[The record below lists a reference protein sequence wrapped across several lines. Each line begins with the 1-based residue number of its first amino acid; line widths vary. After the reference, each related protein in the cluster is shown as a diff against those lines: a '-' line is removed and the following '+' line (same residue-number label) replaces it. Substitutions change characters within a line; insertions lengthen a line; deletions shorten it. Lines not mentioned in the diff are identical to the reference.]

1 MGYLIVE
8 FNVQW
13 RSSLQLTRCFTH
25 RPRSGEGAHRAR
37 RPQWYAMRAR
47 WSPRNDACA
56 FDRQGKRRHNKSL
69 YWSHFMEAIYSDVTI
84 SMSEFK
90 KNPAAVLRDAKSKP
104 VAVLNHNKA
113 AFYMVE
119 PALFEALLEELSD
132 QDLHR
137 TVLSRMGERSRA
149 IEVDIDEI

>member
-1 MGYLIVE
+1 M
-8 FNVQW
+8 Q
-13 RSSLQLTRCFTH
+13 
-25 RPRSGEGAHRAR
+25 
-37 RPQWYAMRAR
+37 
-47 WSPRNDACA
+47 
-56 FDRQGKRRHNKSL
+56 
-69 YWSHFMEAIYSDVTI
+69 AIYSEVTI

-113 AFYMVE
+113 AFYMIE

-137 TVLSRMGERSRA
+137 TVLSRMGERSAA
-149 IEVDIDEI
+149 IEVDIDAI